1 MPTLRSRN
9 KTKKITIGRITIG
22 GGNPVAVQSMT
33 KTITSDIDAT
43 VRQINELAAAGCQ
56 IVRCAVPDRES
67 ALALKEIKRQIDLPL
82 VADIHFNHEYAI
94 LAAEAGVDK
103 LRINPGNIGPLA
115 KVKAVV
121 AAAKDHGIP
130 IRVGVNSGSLEKD
143 IKKKY
148 HGHVTSAGLVES
160 ALRNVRTLEKLKFR
174 DIVISIKATSV
185 PLTVQA
191 YRLMAG
197 KTAYPL
203 HVGMTEAGIPKVGI
217 IRSAAGIGAILAAGV
232 GDTIRVSLTGDPVE
246 EVRVGYE
253 ILKSLELIERGV
265 TIISCPTCGR
275 TKIDVVGLANEIEA
289 RTRNIVQPLTIAIMG
304 CEVNGPGEAADADV
318 GLAGGNGVGLIF
330 RGGTVVRKVPESKM
344 VEALLDEIENMASNK
359 KGANK

>member
-1 MPTLRSRN
+1 VPTLRLRN
-9 KTKKITIGRITIG
+9 KTKKITIGRLVIG

-43 VRQINELAAAGCQ
+43 VRQINELAKAGCQ

-67 ALALKEIKRQIDLPL
+67 ALALKEIKRQIGLPL

-103 LRINPGNIGPLA
+103 LRINPGNIGAPA
-115 KVKAVV
+115 KIAAVVKA
-121 AAAKDHGIP
+121 ARDHGIP

-143 IKKKY
+143 IRKKY
-148 HGHVTSAGLVES
+148 KGHVTAEGLVES
-160 ALRNVRTLEKLKFR
+160 ALRNVRILEDLKFR
-174 DIVISIKATSV
+174 EIVISIKATSV
-185 PLTVQA
+185 PLTVKA

-203 HVGMTEAGIPKVGI
+203 HVGMTEAGIPKIGI
-217 IRSAAGIGAILAAGV
+217 IRSAAGIGAVLAAGI

-253 ILKSLELIERGV
+253 ILKSLELVNRGV
-265 TIISCPTCGR
+265 TILSCPTCGR
-275 TKIDVVGLANEIEA
+275 TGIDVVGVATEIEA
-289 RTRNIVQPLTIAIMG
+289 RTREIKEPLTIAIMG

-330 RGGTVVRKVPESKM
+330 RAGKVVRRVPEAEM
-344 VEALLDEIENMASNK
+344 VEALLDEIESMVSNK
-359 KGANK
+359 KGANR